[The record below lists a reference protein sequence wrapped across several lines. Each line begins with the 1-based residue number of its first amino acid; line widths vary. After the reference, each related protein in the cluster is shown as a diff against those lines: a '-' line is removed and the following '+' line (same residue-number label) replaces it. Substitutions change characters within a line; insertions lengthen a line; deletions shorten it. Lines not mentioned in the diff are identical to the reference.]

1 MKRAIAAITL
11 VFGITLIGAPS
22 PVAGGST
29 TTVFDPVGDTGPI
42 SGPGSTPAFLDM
54 LRVTVT
60 KQAGRFE
67 FSMMLAAPVP
77 AQPVLPPK
85 VKEIWWMW
93 ALDTDPTT
101 FPFGFPRAPG
111 QSFPPEFAIALSWNG
126 TQFTAF
132 RVDRRPTLSGGE
144 SLVTAVA
151 FEVTDSKVTTF
162 VDAAT
167 IEDPASFR
175 FSALTRAW
183 KGGPGTEGF
192 VFTDYTGNPGTF
204 HPWPS

>member
-1 MKRAIAAITL
+1 MRPVARAIAIGTL
-11 VFGITLIGAPS
+11 MVLVLAAP
-22 PVAGGST
+22 AAAGST
-29 TTVFDPVGDTGPI
+29 STVVDPVGDTGEI

-54 LRVTVT
+54 VRVTVT
-60 KQAGRFE
+60 KRAGRFE
-67 FSMMLAAPVP
+67 FSMAVAAPVP
-77 AQPVLPPK
+77 AQPVLPPQ

-111 QSFPPEFAIALSWNG
+111 QSFPPEFAVGVSWNG
-126 TQFTAF
+126 TQYTAF
-132 RVDRRPTLSGGE
+132 VVDRRPTLSGGE
-144 SLVTAVA
+144 SLITALA
-151 FEVTDSKVTTF
+151 FEVRDTKVTTF

-183 KGGPGTEGF
+183 KGGSGTEGF
-192 VFTDYTGNPGTF
+192 TFTDYTGIPGTF
-204 HPWPS
+204 HPWPP

>member
-1 MKRAIAAITL
+1 MRAFAQAMALGTVMLLLVAAP
-11 VFGITLIGAPS
+11 A
-22 PVAGGST
+22 AGGST
-29 TTVFDPVGDTGPI
+29 ATVLDPVGDTAAI
-42 SGPGSTPAFLDM
+42 SGPGSSPPFLDIVS
-54 LRVTVT
+54 VTVA
-60 KQAGRFE
+60 KRAAQFE
-67 FSMMLAAPVP
+67 FSMAMAAPVP
-77 AQPVLPPK
+77 AQPVLPQK

-111 QSFPPEFAIALSWNG
+111 QSFPPEFAVAVSWNG

-132 RVDRRPTLSGGE
+132 VVDRRPTLSGGE
-144 SLVTAVA
+144 SLATTVA
-151 FEVTDSKVTTF
+151 LEVRDTKVTTF
-162 VDAAT
+162 VDALT
-167 IEDPASFR
+167 IEDPANFQ

-192 VFTDYTGNPGTF
+192 TFTDYTGSPGTF